1 MGKVKLL
8 AILIL
13 AAVVLIFVFQNTQSF
28 EVKFLLFRFGF
39 PGSLLLFAV
48 FVVGFIV
55 GGLVGV
61 QLAAKPAAKK

>member
-1 MGKVKLL
+1 MGKVKLG

-28 EVKFLLFRFGF
+28 EVKFLFFQFSF
-39 PGSLLLFAV
+39 PGSLLLLAV

-55 GGLVGV
+55 GGVVGV
-61 QLAAKPAAKK
+61 QMVARRPPKK